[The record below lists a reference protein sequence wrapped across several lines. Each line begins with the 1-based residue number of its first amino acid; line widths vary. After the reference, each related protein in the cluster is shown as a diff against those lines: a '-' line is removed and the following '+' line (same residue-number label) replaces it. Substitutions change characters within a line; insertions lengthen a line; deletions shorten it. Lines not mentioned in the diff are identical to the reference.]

1 MFRTAGDGARR
12 EPLGPAEALR
22 LQFAEAWGEMSASW
36 GVAPA
41 IGRVHAYLMVR
52 DEPLTEREIRE
63 ALGLSH
69 RAASLALTDAEA
81 WGIVERVS
89 EPRRV
94 GRRGPAGTA
103 YVAVGDHWQWF
114 TRVIAERKIREGDP
128 IVEVIARTAG
138 QAGALAAAHPADA
151 ELAAL
156 RDWLVAFNAFVRLF
170 DRSVGLIPKLAPR
183 ELERGMRLLGEVSGR
198 DRPAARPPPRS
209 LAGRRRARA
218 DRGAQPPLAD
228 GRPPGDEADVGGRPD
243 DRALGAP
250 GYLEA
255 RPRRRSGTTVDLP
268 ARAEELPY
276 ASSGGIRNDR
286 RPPRWQLAFVAD
298 GSQSRGSA
306 AESCCD
312 PLQRHPQW
320 RMGHGTGRR

>member
-1 MFRTAGDGARR
+1 M
-12 EPLGPAEALR
+12 GPAEDLR

-69 RAASLALTDAEA
+69 RAASLALTDAET

-128 IVEVIARTAG
+128 IVEVISRTAS
-138 QAGALAAAHPADA
+138 QAAALSAAHPADT
-151 ELAAL
+151 ELAGL

-183 ELERGMRLLGEVSGR
+183 ELERGHAPPRRGVRR
-198 DRPAARPPPRS
+198 DGPAPRPPPR
-209 LAGRRRARA
+209 LVAGRRRPRA
-218 DRGAQPPLAD
+218 DRGTQPSLAD
-228 GRPPGDEADVGGRPD
+228 GRPSRDEADVGRGPD
-243 DRALGAP
+243 DRPLG
-250 GYLEA
+250 
-255 RPRRRSGTTVDLP
+255 RRRT
-268 ARAEELPY
+268 
-276 ASSGGIRNDR
+276 SSSE
-286 RPPRWQLAFVAD
+286 RP
-298 GSQSRGSA
+298 
-306 AESCCD
+306 C
-312 PLQRHPQW
+312 QW
-320 RMGHGTGRR
+320 RYQPR